1 MSTNQDTP
9 ENMAADAPFADES
22 EQQPVEQQQVQQ
34 DSSYRTWAALEERID
49 PKNLNLKE
57 ELVSL
62 NRTAKVVKGGRRFSF
77 AALVVVGDGEGHVGV
92 GFGKANEVPEAI
104 SKAAEDGKKNLV
116 KVPMH
121 GRTITHATIG
131 AFGAARVML
140 RPASEG
146 TGLIAGPAVR
156 SVLKMAGVQD
166 ILTKV
171 IGTNN
176 KINVVKATVSGLGGL
191 YDPKRIARLRGK
203 TVEQVLGRASAA
215 PAGPAEA
222 SDTEEPM
229 NYDTSAFDAEG
240 KE

>member
-1 MSTNQDTP
+1 MGTDND
-9 ENMAADAPFADES
+9 
-22 EQQPVEQQQVQQ
+22 
-34 DSSYRTWAALEERID
+34 ID
-49 PKNLNLKE
+49 
-57 ELVSL
+57 
-62 NRTAKVVKGGRRFSF
+62 
-77 AALVVVGDGEGHVGV
+77 
-92 GFGKANEVPEAI
+92 
-104 SKAAEDGKKNLV
+104 
-116 KVPMH
+116 
-121 GRTITHATIG
+121 ATIG
-131 AFGAARVML
+131 EFGAARVML

-191 YDPKRIARLRGK
+191 FDPKRIARLRGK
-203 TVEQVLGRASAA
+203 TVEQVLGRSSA
-215 PAGPAEA
+215 PAVPSEN
-222 SDTEEPM
+222 SNTEDQM

>member
-1 MSTNQDTP
+1 MNFEQLQL
-9 ENMAADAPFADES
+9 DE
-22 EQQPVEQQQVQQ
+22 EK
-34 DSSYRTWAALEERID
+34 LKERIIHI
-49 PKNLNLKE
+49 
-57 ELVSL
+57 
-62 NRTAKVVKGGRRFSF
+62 NRVAKVVKGGRRFSF
-77 AALVVVGDGEGHVGV
+77 AALVVVGDGNGHVGV

-191 YDPKRIARLRGK
+191 YDPKHIARLRGK
-203 TVEQVLGRASAA
+203 TVEQVLGRAAASAGA
-215 PAGPAEA
+215 DEA
-222 SDTEEPM
+222 ADTEEPM

>member
-1 MSTNQDTP
+1 LSTNQETP
-9 ENMAADAPFADES
+9 ENVAADSVTE
-22 EQQPVEQQQVQQ
+22 PVEQQQPEQ
-34 DSSYRTWAALEERID
+34 DSSYRQWVALEERID
-49 PKNLNLKE
+49 PKSLNLKE

-77 AALVVVGDGEGHVGV
+77 AALVVVGDGAGHVGV

-104 SKAAEDGKKNLV
+104 SKAAEDGKKSLIR
-116 KVPMH
+116 VPMQ
-121 GRTITHATIG
+121 GRTIPHPVVG
-131 AFGAARVML
+131 EFGAARVML

-156 SVLKMAGVQD
+156 AALKMAGIQD

-176 KINVVKATVSGLGGL
+176 KINVVKATLQGLGSL
-191 YDPKRIARLRGK
+191 LNAERLARLRGK
-203 TVEQVLGRASAA
+203 TVEEILGRQPA
-215 PAGPAEA
+215 PAAVPE
-222 SDTEEPM
+222 
-229 NYDTSAFDAEG
+229 YDTSSLSDEG